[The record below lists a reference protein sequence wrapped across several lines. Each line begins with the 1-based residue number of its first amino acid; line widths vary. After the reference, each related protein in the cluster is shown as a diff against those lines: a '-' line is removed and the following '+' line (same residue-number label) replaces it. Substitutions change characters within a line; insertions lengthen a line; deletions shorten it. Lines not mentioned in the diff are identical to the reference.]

1 MDNENLKS
9 TEHKKFQDDIPLDT
23 LKNLPST
30 DKINENIIKYKT
42 PVGRSGPIVGIF
54 PIVLSDFQIDINCEI
69 KYKYPILSIRTLS
82 NNVNVSK
89 FRFLND
95 NYKLLIEGHI
105 SKNAEIISENNRPK
119 KTVITIPFRTIVDV
133 KYNTYPMTSLPEDCN
148 IKNGFKSISVYKSS
162 DLLRIAWKLE
172 SINLF
177 EKITPDENS
186 NEMLY
191 KIIVSLDI
199 ILLQNQ
205 KVFIP
210 EPIGDF
216 SHDIDEGE

>member
-9 TEHKKFQDDIPLDT
+9 TEQKKFQDDIPLDT

-82 NNVNVSK
+82 NNVNVTK
-89 FRFLND
+89 FRFLGD
-95 NYKLLIEGHI
+95 NYKLLIEGHV
-105 SKNAEIISENNRPK
+105 SKNAEVISENNKPK
-119 KTVITIPFRTIVDV
+119 KTIITIPFRTIVDV
-133 KYNTYPMTSLPEDCN
+133 KYNTYPMTSLPEDYN

-162 DLLRIAWKLE
+162 DLLKIAWKLE

-177 EKITPDENS
+177 EKITKDKNNDE
-186 NEMLY
+186 MVY

-205 KVFIP
+205 KVFVP
-210 EPIGDF
+210 QPIGDF
-216 SHDIDEGE
+216 TDDIDKGE